1 MTCRDEIK
9 PRGLHGAEL
18 TQANHLQMHHQSYL
32 ADQDLFCTEL
42 LCSLQN
48 ESKATKKT
56 FTHTNIK
63 RLFMWFLIC
72 FKFDQITNI
81 T

>member
-48 ESKATKKT
+48 ESKATKK
-56 FTHTNIK
+56 NIYSHK
-63 RLFMWFLIC
+63 YKAFVHVVSNMF
-72 FKFDQITNI
+72 
-81 T
+81 